1 MHSNA
6 KENVF
11 NFDCATIVNGSLENK
26 ADQLIKAL
34 SLEYE
39 QNELQARIFT
49 SGEMF
54 VLEFLRRIR
63 TIAPKFIRKRLRKLR
78 LKHR

>member
-6 KENVF
+6 KENTF
-11 NFDCATIVNGSLENK
+11 KFDCASIVSGSLENK

-49 SGEMF
+49 SGEIF
-54 VLEFLRRIR
+54 ALEFLRRIR
-63 TIAPKFIRKRLRKLR
+63 AIAPKFVRKRLRKLR

>member
-6 KENVF
+6 KESVF
-11 NFDCATIVNGSLENK
+11 RFDCATLVNGSLENT
-26 ADQLIKAL
+26 ADELIKAL

-49 SGEMF
+49 SGEVF
-54 VLEFLRRIR
+54 ILDVLRRIR
-63 TIAPKFIRKRLRKLR
+63 TIAPKFIRQRLRKLR